1 MAKEVEK
8 NILGQDPKAKAAAI
22 LDSSHPVITL
32 EHSGLANIKGMPHL
46 FLGDDRVRFHP
57 FTGELY
63 VSRYRDTERG
73 PKQGFPRFS
82 DMEGAMGYTTHLIA
96 GYHPES
102 GDVVQRT
109 ALLHQFV
116 SEKLSAFGANAV
128 TDEDLDTFRMETEQR
143 LGELG
148 FSTAIKPN
156 KVLVDKQVRKGVGP
170 DSLARRNPLISRS
183 RLASALLKLY
193 MEGQFE
199 DRVMQKYAELFFMLL
214 GEYEFERSYAEGVL
228 AELEN
233 PGSELEMLRGA
244 GEMISSRM
252 PVKVAPFR
260 IPVMQAHVAIF
271 ADKKHLQPVQHG
283 KYFENAPD
291 LWKRIK
297 EIGNHIDDVRPTLIE
312 NLQDAIQSDSNVY
325 AHSV

>member
-1 MAKEVEK
+1 MATVEQK
-8 NILGQDPKAKAAAI
+8 ILGDDPKGRAAQRM
-22 LDSSHPVITL
+22 DSKRPVISL
-32 EHSGLANIKGMPHL
+32 ENSAIANIKGMPHL

-63 VSRYRDTERG
+63 VSRYRDTESG

-82 DMEGAMGYTTHLIA
+82 DMEGAMGYTTHLMA
-96 GYHPES
+96 SYHPES
-102 GDVVQRT
+102 GDVVKRT
-109 ALLHQFV
+109 ARLHEFV
-116 SEKLSAFGANAV
+116 VEKLNAFGSNSV
-128 TDEDLDTFRMETEQR
+128 TDDDLDLFRAETEQR

-156 KVLVDKQVRKGVGP
+156 KVLIDKQVRKGVGP
-170 DSLARRNPLISRS
+170 DNLARRNPLVSRS

-199 DRVMQKYAELFFMLL
+199 DRVMQKYTELFFMLL
-214 GEYEFERSYAEGVL
+214 GEYQYERAYTEGVL
-228 AELEN
+228 TELQDPN
-233 PGSELEMLRGA
+233 SELEMLQA
-244 GEMISSRM
+244 TGEMISSRM
-252 PVKVAPFR
+252 PVKIAPFR

-271 ADKKHLQPVQHG
+271 ADKKRLLPVQHG

-291 LWKRIK
+291 LWRRLH

-325 AHSV
+325 APSV